1 MNNDNKII
9 WEKWVDPFG
18 GDLDET
24 KWNSYN
30 KDEQDIDYDV
40 LLENEIVNNQ
50 MNKPVKVISTPMGLI
65 PYNEYTASSKIF
77 NFWVGHT
84 NFNLTQNIVDCI
96 EECEGIEILDVFTRY
111 RFRIG
116 IGKCFNDSD
125 IMAAVSS
132 QINRYLDDK
141 KLYNQY
147 LQSS

>member
-1 MNNDNKII
+1 
-9 WEKWVDPFG
+9 
-18 GDLDET
+18 
-24 KWNSYN
+24 
-30 KDEQDIDYDV
+30 
-40 LLENEIVNNQ
+40 
-50 MNKPVKVISTPMGLI
+50 MGLI